1 MDVASPRLSGATIK
15 ERAMRSVLMGTVV
28 GAALGLCA
36 IGVTSLAY
44 SASGESANRQDI
56 YQQLDLFAE
65 ILARVD
71 TEYVVDVDE
80 VDAMESAIDGML
92 SSLDPHS
99 SFLSPEDFEA
109 MQVQTSG
116 EYGGLGI
123 EVTSDD
129 GYVKV
134 VAPIDDT
141 PASRA
146 GIEPG
151 DLISTINGKSIVGL
165 QLNDA
170 VKEMRGE
177 VGSDIVITI
186 LRAGEDPFDVTLTRE
201 IIRPKS
207 VVHRIEDGDIG
218 YLRLSAFN
226 ERTTELLEESLDALK
241 DELGTP
247 AGLILDMRNNPG
259 GLLEQAVSVSSFF
272 LDSGEVVS
280 TRGRDNRSIER
291 YNAER
296 GERFEGVPMI
306 ILINGGSASA
316 AEIVAGALQD
326 KRRAKVLGT
335 TSFGKGSVQT
345 VIPLSAQRGALR
357 LTTARYYT
365 PSGRSI
371 QSTGIEPDYEVSQRV
386 ITEEDL
392 ESLRRFSEA
401 DLPNALDN
409 DAGVERREIHM
420 PDDQPPAD
428 YEGEDYQLHR
438 AIEKLRSITLTGDFS
453 SNAG

>member
-1 MDVASPRLSGATIK
+1 
-15 ERAMRSVLMGTVV
+15 MRSWLMGTAV
-28 GAALGLCA
+28 GTVLGLTA
-36 IGVTSLAY
+36 IGLTSFAW
-44 SASGESANRQDI
+44 SANGASADREEI

-71 TEYVVDVDE
+71 SDYVIDVNE
-80 VDAMESAIDGML
+80 TDAMENAINGML
-92 SSLDPHS
+92 TSLDPHS
-99 SFLSPEDFEA
+99 SYMSAEDYTA

-129 GYVKV
+129 GYVKI

-146 GIEPG
+146 DIRSG
-151 DLISTINGKSIVGL
+151 DFISAINGKSIVGL
-165 QLNDA
+165 PLNDA
-170 VKEMRGE
+170 IKDMRGD
-177 VGSDIVITI
+177 VGTDIIITI
-186 LRAGEDPFDVTLTRE
+186 VRAGSDPFDVTLTRE
-201 IIRPKS
+201 IVRPKS

-218 YLRLSAFN
+218 YLRISAFN
-226 ERTTELLEESLDALK
+226 ERTTELLEASLNSLK
-241 DELGTP
+241 KEIGTNP
-247 AGLILDMRNNPG
+247 AGLIIDLRNNPG
-259 GLLEQAVSVSSFF
+259 GLLEQAVSVSSAF

-280 TRGRDNRSIER
+280 TRGRHPRDIER
-291 YNAER
+291 FNAER
-296 GERFEGVPMI
+296 GEYFPETPI
-306 ILINGGSASA
+306 IVLINGGSASA

-371 QSTGIEPDYEVSQRV
+371 QATGIEPDYEVAQHRM
-386 ITEEDL
+386 TEEEL
-392 ESLRRFSEA
+392 ETLKRFSEA

-409 DAGVERREIHM
+409 DSGAERRSIHM
-420 PDDQPPAD
+420 PDDQPPEN
-428 YEGEDYQLHR
+428 YEGEDYQLER
-438 AIEKLRSITLTGDFS
+438 AIEKLRSITLTSMDTTT
-453 SNAG
+453 AG